1 MKLEIAEF
9 VCHRVVVDVADYG
22 STHLR
27 LTTSSGGDIWYVSTR
42 SGFEMVSDK
51 RADELE
57 AAFKQ
62 QFETKGTLQ

>member
-1 MKLEIAEF
+1 MKLEIDEF
-9 VCHRVVVDVADYG
+9 VCHRVVDGVADYG

-27 LTTSSGGDIWYVSTR
+27 LTTRPGVGVWYVSTR
-42 SGFEMVSDK
+42 NGFEMVSDK

-62 QFETKGTLQ
+62 QLKTKGTLQ